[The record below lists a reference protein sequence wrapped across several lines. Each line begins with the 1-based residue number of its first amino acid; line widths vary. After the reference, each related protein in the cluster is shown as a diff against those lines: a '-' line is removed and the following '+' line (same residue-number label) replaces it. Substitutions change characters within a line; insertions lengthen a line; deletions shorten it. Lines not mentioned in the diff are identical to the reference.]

1 MVAPL
6 VDVLIPLPHYLGR
19 LRVGGEF
26 PQPPH
31 LALALLL
38 QGLCLR
44 LVGPVL
50 VFLLIALRNRRLG
63 RQTKPRDNTSPTA
76 VDTGVLLLAD
86 PPGALA
92 QFLRVGQALSVPLV
106 P

>member
-19 LRVGGEF
+19 LRVGREF
-26 PQPPH
+26 PRLPH
-31 LALALLL
+31 LVLALPL

-44 LVGPVL
+44 LVGLVL

-63 RQTKPRDNTSPTA
+63 QQTRPRDNTSPTV
-76 VDTGVLLLAD
+76 VDTGALLLAD

-92 QFLRVGQALSVPLV
+92 QFLHVGQALSALLV